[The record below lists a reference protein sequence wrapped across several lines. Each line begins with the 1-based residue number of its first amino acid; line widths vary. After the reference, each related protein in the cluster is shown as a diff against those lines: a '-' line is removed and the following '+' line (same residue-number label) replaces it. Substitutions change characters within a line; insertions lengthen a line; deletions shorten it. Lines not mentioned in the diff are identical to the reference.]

1 MKHNLSIAI
10 LLSFMILGFSAN
22 AQELLVNK
30 NNKVMLPEAGDWSIS
45 VDATSFIKFGADL
58 AHVGGEMG
66 AAAPTFHGLNDQAK
80 TYSLSARQ
88 FLSPLKAQRFS
99 IRVFADN
106 DRESV
111 FVNPNDFTTEP
122 WPNDISDD
130 QVKDVKRVS
139 DYMIAVGYGIEMRKG
154 SKRLQGYYGYE
165 AMVAIQNGSTN
176 YNYGNDVDTSGF
188 TSHDFGDNLNGN
200 IRTTKVTNGMNIAL
214 GGRGFIGVEYFVVPK
229 ISFGG
234 EFGWGFGFYR
244 NLGGKSVEE
253 GLADDGTIK
262 SDVERNSGN
271 SGGFFIGSSRDNS
284 GESYDK
290 IWMNSFS
297 PSGNL
302 SLNFYF

>member
-1 MKHNLSIAI
+1 MKNNFTFGIF
-10 LLSFMILGFSAN
+10 LSFMILGFSSS
-22 AQELLVNK
+22 AQGVLMNK

-58 AHVGGEMG
+58 AHVGGEMA
-66 AAAPTFHGLNDQAK
+66 AAAPTFDGLNDQAK
-80 TYSLSARQ
+80 TYSVSGRQ
-88 FLSPLKAQRFS
+88 FLTPLKAKRFS

-111 FVNPNDFTTEP
+111 YVNPNDFQAEA
-122 WPNDISDD
+122 WPNDVSDS

-139 DYMIAVGYGIEMRKG
+139 DYMLAFGYGMEHRKG

-176 YNYGNDVDTSGF
+176 YNYGNEVSSNGF
-188 TSHDFGDNLNGN
+188 TSHDFGGNLNGV
-200 IRTTKVTNGMNIAL
+200 IRTTRVTDGMNVAI
-214 GGRGFIGVEYFVVPK
+214 GGRGFIGAEYFVIPK

-234 EFGWGFGFYR
+234 EFGWGLGFYR

-253 GLADDGTIK
+253 GLDSDGTIRT
-262 SDVERNSGN
+262 DVERKSGN
-271 SGGFFIGSSRDNS
+271 SGGFFIGHARDNS

>member
-1 MKHNLSIAI
+1 
-10 LLSFMILGFSAN
+10 
-22 AQELLVNK
+22 
-30 NNKVMLPEAGDWSIS
+30 
-45 VDATSFIKFGADL
+45 
-58 AHVGGEMG
+58 
-66 AAAPTFHGLNDQAK
+66 
-80 TYSLSARQ
+80 
-88 FLSPLKAQRFS
+88 
-99 IRVFADN
+99 
-106 DRESV
+106 
-111 FVNPNDFTTEP
+111 
-122 WPNDISDD
+122 
-130 QVKDVKRVS
+130 
-139 DYMIAVGYGIEMRKG
+139 MIAVGYGIEMRKG

-214 GGRGFIGVEYFVVPK
+214 GGRGVIGVEYFVVPK

-253 GLADDGTIK
+253 GLANDGTIK